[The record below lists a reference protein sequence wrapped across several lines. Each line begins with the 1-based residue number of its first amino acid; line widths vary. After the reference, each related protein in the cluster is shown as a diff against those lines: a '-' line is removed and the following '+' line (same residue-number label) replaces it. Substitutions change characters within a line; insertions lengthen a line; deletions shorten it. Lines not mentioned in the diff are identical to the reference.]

1 MSIKKSKYTFIN
13 LLSFNSI
20 SVLLKIIMGLV
31 STKLSS
37 IYLGISGIN
46 TLEFFRNFTTTADSL
61 SQFGIQAGIVKNL
74 AQSNSKSLDKQIVS
88 TAFCILSVAT
98 LATIIL
104 CVLFLNRIQI
114 FLFESLVYQKVF
126 FIYFILLPLISLQ
139 TIMISFLQSK
149 LFYQRVIL
157 INCIVYLLN
166 IIFAY
171 ILITNYNLIGAMFQ
185 IVLMPFIMTIVT
197 FFFFQNKYNLFEL
210 VTFKSFNTPI
220 ASDLLKFTLMNLI
233 GNILAPLSFI
243 VIRTMIETNLGEY
256 FSGIWSSIIRLS
268 SFYMMFIVS
277 MCSLY
282 FYPQIIKTSG
292 SEFKKVIKQYY
303 IIFIPII
310 LFGFIS
316 VYFLQNF
323 IIKIVFT
330 EEFIV
335 LNEYLYLQFIADFI
349 KSFYLFFG
357 YVLIARQK
365 IMWFVIFELI
375 SIVTYLFISWMSISF
390 FELKGVFYAQIIS
403 FIIYFIIII
412 VFIKSKRL
420 L

>member
-149 LFYQRVIL
+149 F
-157 INCIVYLLN
+157 
-166 IIFAY
+166 
-171 ILITNYNLIGAMFQ
+171 
-185 IVLMPFIMTIVT
+185 
-197 FFFFQNKYNLFEL
+197 
-210 VTFKSFNTPI
+210 
-220 ASDLLKFTLMNLI
+220 
-233 GNILAPLSFI
+233 
-243 VIRTMIETNLGEY
+243 
-256 FSGIWSSIIRLS
+256 
-268 SFYMMFIVS
+268 
-277 MCSLY
+277 
-282 FYPQIIKTSG
+282 
-292 SEFKKVIKQYY
+292 
-303 IIFIPII
+303 
-310 LFGFIS
+310 
-316 VYFLQNF
+316 
-323 IIKIVFT
+323 
-330 EEFIV
+330 
-335 LNEYLYLQFIADFI
+335 
-349 KSFYLFFG
+349 
-357 YVLIARQK
+357 
-365 IMWFVIFELI
+365 
-375 SIVTYLFISWMSISF
+375 
-390 FELKGVFYAQIIS
+390 
-403 FIIYFIIII
+403 
-412 VFIKSKRL
+412 
-420 L
+420 